1 MTTTTDP
8 ARRPALAPSVTGVS
22 PAVDV
27 EPEVRR
33 SPADAGLL
41 VPVLVAVGLLG
52 GWEALAR
59 LGVLKPVLFSSP
71 LVIGQTLVRSF
82 ASGEMVGH
90 TMATLT
96 RTMAGLALGAVPGL
110 FLGLAMGWKSGLRRA
125 LDPLL
130 AALHPIP
137 KIAILPLLM
146 IFLGIGEASRIA
158 VASVAAFFPMLINT
172 MAAVRAINPIYFEVA
187 QNYGASRYRLFSRV
201 VLPASLPLVFSGLRL
216 AANVTLLVT
225 IGAEIVMADRGLGA
239 LVWLSWETLR
249 VELLYATLVVIAA
262 LGIGLTGGL
271 RLIRRA
277 VVPWQVDAGITR

>member
-1 MTTTTDP
+1 MTATTE
-8 ARRPALAPSVTGVS
+8 RPKTPPRDLAPVP
-22 PAVDV
+22 PAPEV
-27 EPEVRR
+27 EPELRR
-33 SPADAGLL
+33 AIGDSGLL
-41 VPVLVAVGLLG
+41 VPFVVAITLLVA
-52 GWEALAR
+52 WETMSR
-59 LGVLKPVLFSSP
+59 LGVLRPVLFSSP
-71 LVIGQTLVRSF
+71 LVIGRTLVSSF

-90 TMATLT
+90 MVATLT
-96 RTMAGLALGAVPGL
+96 RTVAGLALGAVPGL
-110 FLGLAMGWKSGLRRA
+110 LLGLAMGWSTPLRRA
-125 LDPLL
+125 LDPIF

-187 QNYGASRYRLFSRV
+187 QNYGASRYRLFARV
-201 VLPASLPLVFSGLRL
+201 VLPACLPLVFSGLRL

-277 VVPWQVDAGITR
+277 VVPWQVDAGVAR

>member
-1 MTTTTDP
+1 MTVTAGRPDSP
-8 ARRPALAPSVTGVS
+8 ERADVARAPLAPDLEPDARRLS
-22 PAVDV
+22 
-27 EPEVRR
+27 
-33 SPADAGLL
+33 DAGLL
-41 VPVLVAVGLLG
+41 VPVVVAACLLIA
-52 GWEALAR
+52 WEVLSR

-71 LVIGQTLVRSF
+71 VVIGRTLARSF
-82 ASGEMVGH
+82 ASGEMGSH
-90 TMATLT
+90 ALATVA
-96 RTMAGLALGAVPGL
+96 RTTAGLALGAVPGL
-110 FLGLAMGWKSGLRRA
+110 LLGLAMGWSRGLRRA
-125 LDPLL
+125 LDPIL

-146 IFLGIGEASRIA
+146 IFFGIGEASRIA

-172 MAAVRAINPIYFEVA
+172 MAGVRAINPIYFEVA

-225 IGAEIVMADRGLGA
+225 IAAEIVMADRGLGA

-249 VELLYATLVVIAA
+249 VELLYATLVVIAS
-262 LGIGLTGGL
+262 LGIALTGGL

-277 VVPWQVDAGITR
+277 VVPWQVESGVAR

>member
-1 MTTTTDP
+1 MTVTTGSSNVGEPQPIRT
-8 ARRPALAPSVTGVS
+8 AP
-22 PAVDV
+22 VDV
-27 EPEVRR
+27 EPDVRR
-33 SPADAGLL
+33 SSDAGLL
-41 VPVLVAVGLLG
+41 VPVLVAVGLLIT
-52 GWEALAR
+52 WEVLSR
-59 LGVLKPVLFSSP
+59 LGVLRPVLFSSP
-71 LVIGQTLVRSF
+71 LVIGKTLVRSF
-82 ASGEMVGH
+82 ASGEMTGH
-90 TMATLT
+90 LLATLT
-96 RTMAGLALGAVPGL
+96 RTTAGLALGAIPGL
-110 FLGLAMGWKSGLRRA
+110 LLGLAMGWSGGLRRA
-125 LDPLL
+125 LDPIL

-172 MAAVRAINPIYFEVA
+172 MAGVRAINPLYFEVA

-201 VLPASLPLVFSGLRL
+201 VLPACLPMVFSGLRL

-239 LVWLSWETLR
+239 LVWLAWETLR

-271 RLIRRA
+271 RLVRRA
-277 VVPWQVDAGITR
+277 VVPWQVDVGSAR